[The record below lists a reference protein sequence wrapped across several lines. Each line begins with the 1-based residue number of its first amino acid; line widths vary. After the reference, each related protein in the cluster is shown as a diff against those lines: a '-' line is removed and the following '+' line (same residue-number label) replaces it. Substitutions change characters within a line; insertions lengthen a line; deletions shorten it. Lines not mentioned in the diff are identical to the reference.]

1 MAASSSFIS
10 LVKTV
15 KDVYSPL
22 PTKYWNIFNG
32 FQFGRTGFSE
42 LEATFLAKELVT
54 SGVPSST
61 VRVLP
66 ENPAHTSFVVLVQN
80 HGQKECSGAACDCQ
94 KVRCATLNP

>member
-22 PTKYWNIFNG
+22 PTKYWDVLNG
-32 FQFGRTGFSE
+32 FQFGRAGFSE
-42 LEATFLAKELVT
+42 TEATYLAKELIA

-66 ENPAHTSFVVLVQN
+66 ENPAHSSFVVLVQN
-80 HGQKECSGAACDCQ
+80 HGQKECAGATCECQ
-94 KVRCATLNP
+94 KVHA